1 MTASFILSFL
11 SVGFNLLQKKYFDTS
26 RIHRTGAFVINYVI
40 KLFIMVLVMS
50 MSGYVCIAVILGMSL
65 GQILCEHYE
74 KLRNSKTVDMD
85 NDESLI

>member
-1 MTASFILSFL
+1 
-11 SVGFNLLQKKYFDTS
+11 
-26 RIHRTGAFVINYVI
+26 
-40 KLFIMVLVMS
+40 MS